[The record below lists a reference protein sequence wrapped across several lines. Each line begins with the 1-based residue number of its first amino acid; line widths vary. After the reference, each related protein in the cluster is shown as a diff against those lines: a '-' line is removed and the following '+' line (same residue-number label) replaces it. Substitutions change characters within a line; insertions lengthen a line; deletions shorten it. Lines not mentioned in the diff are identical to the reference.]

1 MALCG
6 CSGLAQNKHF
16 ILAAQLSHLRNWTG
30 ERVGKMRNKGSMRR
44 EDYTIL
50 VDSPSPKPPT
60 SHDNNGQG
68 VRVGEAMRRVVKKTL
83 GGQTSTASDAVDSF
97 YYLKILYLKQGHV
110 GYYSHIDFFLMEVNA
125 TKSRSC
131 CFRRRNA
138 TFAASRN
145 LNHIDILFDVSRC
158 RYKTSVS
165 PEFLETGVDY
175 K

>member
-1 MALCG
+1 
-6 CSGLAQNKHF
+6 
-16 ILAAQLSHLRNWTG
+16 
-30 ERVGKMRNKGSMRR
+30 MRR

-125 TKSRSC
+125 TKSRL
-131 CFRRRNA
+131 
-138 TFAASRN
+138 AASEDGTP
-145 LNHIDILFDVSRC
+145 LLQHPETSIILIFCLTFPVVATR
-158 RYKTSVS
+158 RA
-165 PEFLETGVDY
+165 FLPSSSKLV
-175 K
+175 